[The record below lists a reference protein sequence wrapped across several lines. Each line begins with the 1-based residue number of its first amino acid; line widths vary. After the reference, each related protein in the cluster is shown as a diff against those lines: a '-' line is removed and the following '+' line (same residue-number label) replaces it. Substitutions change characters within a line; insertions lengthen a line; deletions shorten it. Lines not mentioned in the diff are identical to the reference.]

1 MAPGGGKRVNFR
13 PMTNQPPRIVING
26 QPLPPEAIEFEL
38 GRLVKFYCQHMPEEQ
53 VRAQLPA
60 LRAHAVEQAIGA
72 KLLFDEAARLKP
84 EVPDGEVDERLA
96 EMKKQ
101 GGGAKKFDAL
111 LQQQGMS
118 VETLREQIR
127 AGRRVDKLVE
137 QVVASVPE
145 PTEDEMR
152 AHFTGHQDE
161 YVRPERAQTQHILVR
176 PAGEDEVSRTA
187 ALEKIKAIRARVQTG
202 GSFADEAAAHS
213 ECPSGRE
220 SGGSL
225 GWFGRGMM
233 VPAFDEAAFRMKV
246 GELSE
251 IVETQFGYHIIQKT
265 GHEQETAT
273 TFEEVQESIRDF
285 LRHAARGAA
294 LSAHVDG
301 LKAKAKIER
310 P

>member
-1 MAPGGGKRVNFR
+1 
-13 PMTNQPPRIVING
+13 MTNQPPRIVING

-101 GGGAKKFDAL
+101 GGGAKKFEAL

-137 QVVASVPE
+137 QVVALVPE

-187 ALEKIKAIRARVQTG
+187 ALEKIKAIRERVQTG

-301 LKAKAKIER
+301 LKAKAKIDLK
-310 P
+310 

>member
-1 MAPGGGKRVNFR
+1 MAASGGKQVHFR
-13 PMTNQPPRIVING
+13 PMTNQPPKIVING

-53 VRAQLPA
+53 VRQQLPA

-72 KLLFDEAARLKP
+72 KLLFDEAARVKP
-84 EVPDGEVDERLA
+84 AVPDAEVDERLA

-101 GGGAKKFDAL
+101 IGGDKKFEAL

-137 QVVASVPE
+137 QVVAPVPE

-152 AHFTGHQDE
+152 GHFTAHQSE
-161 YVRPERAQTQHILVR
+161 YVRPERAQAQHILVR
-176 PAGEDEVSRTA
+176 PVGTDEAARTA
-187 ALEKIKAIRARVQTG
+187 AKAKIETIRQRVQAG

-246 GELSE
+246 GELSG
-251 IVETQFGYHIIQKT
+251 IIETQFGYHIIQKT
-265 GHEQETAT
+265 GHEEAAAT
-273 TFEEVQESIRDF
+273 TFEEVRESVRDF

-301 LKAKAKIER
+301 LKAKASIER